1 MRRGTGRGE
10 GISSTLHRCGRYT
23 CGLQTNHQPNPK
35 LMTKLKFTN
44 GIEIDTSG
52 QLRTLK
58 LPDGLYIVGQ
68 GYCIPVKDEEQA
80 QERIKELQK
89 KASNLT

>member
-1 MRRGTGRGE
+1 MEDIPTVYKL
-10 GISSTLHRCGRYT
+10 T
-23 CGLQTNHQPNPK
+23 TNLIHKP
-35 LMTKLKFTN
+35 MTKLKFTDE
-44 GIEIDTSG
+44 IEIDTSG
-52 QLRTLK
+52 QLRTLN
-58 LPDGLYIVGQ
+58 LPDGLYVVGQ